1 MEKIDKIQ
9 SLSPSEL
16 RETVY
21 NLANRLGYKNVSKA
35 ETIVLAYNESP
46 LSSNKYLF
54 VFFEERLSGISNVES
69 FVAKILGLQKTHL
82 ANVIF
87 LVSPYN
93 ISTGFESSISSSI
106 GSLKLEFIDRDKLI
120 KLLND
125 FYPDFWKHDDLMLIE
140 YEKQFCEYSYKE
152 TDLKKLKIFNEKYL
166 KLLEIYIE
174 PRLFFFYEDRKTQTP
189 SRKRVTIDDLIKD
202 SKPVVLSGDAGT
214 GKSTLLKKVGEKL
227 IENNLLDKT
236 KNVPVFITVTE
247 IFENEYKIADLV
259 SKKIKYCFSA
269 IGLTEFFKNYA
280 ITVLIDSI
288 DELEKDKQVQI
299 LEELNRLVETFK
311 IKYIIG
317 TRNYERIVSLSD
329 RSAFSIYTIE
339 RFNSDQIK
347 KFVSRFFV
355 GANEKA
361 ENLLD
366 ALKENRIIERLPITP
381 LTLSLISI
389 LYEENNL
396 EIPATIADIYD
407 NFNSLIIGRSTASSR
422 FEFIDISF
430 KERILTLYALHLLE
444 RSQHTPL
451 SKEEFFN
458 YFLDYFRGKTLP
470 IKKGTLEEVLEYL
483 IDNTGV
489 LILKDNKWV
498 QFSHDSYME
507 YYGALEIFKH
517 QRGKEELLVANFFEN
532 NWQNAAIF
540 YAGKSKDLPF
550 FLEQIITKLKGAK
563 VLSDFFMGVLG
574 CGYLLQA
581 LYQTDNMLRKV
592 AVIEA
597 LNLNVKAYDT
607 ILKLAADD
615 IWLFK
620 NFRLPILQLINLMY
634 FYETFNS
641 YAVKEPLILAFKET
655 YDSFKN
661 NHESVDG
668 YKAIKLAIT
677 LDSKRLNEPSALTEI
692 VEDQILFSDPSLY
705 LLVDFTLGYF
715 GNDKYKSLKNDL
727 KKEYQFKLK
736 DSIKKLIELPANR
749 LRFSNLDTI
758 TANKTI
764 SLIVE
769 GKTDA
774 EIIEHAYY
782 TLTDGNVPYWKI
794 VNAGNES
801 GGASEVAK
809 TISSAKPL
817 SGPSFFIIGLFDHDA
832 KGLQE
837 FRGLKKSVFQS
848 VINDTLKKH
857 IDCNIFA
864 LTIPVPGDLDYYLQ
878 KDQTFNFFE
887 IEHYFDHDLLLEN
900 KMLDETP
907 IPDIFKIKDSK
918 KKEFSKH
925 IRSLNQPSIFKNFI
939 ELFKHIDQIT
949 GASIDYIS

>member
-1 MEKIDKIQ
+1 MEKIDKIH
-9 SLSPSEL
+9 SLSLNEL
-16 RETVY
+16 KDTVY
-21 NLANRLGYKNVSKA
+21 NLANRLGYKDLFKGDD
-35 ETIVLAYNESP
+35 IIIGFIESP
-46 LSSNKYLF
+46 LSTDKYLF
-54 VFFEERLSGISNVES
+54 IIFLEKLSGISNTDSYKER
-69 FVAKILGLQKTHL
+69 ILELQRQHL
-82 ANVIF
+82 ANTIF
-87 LVSPYN
+87 IISSFN
-93 ISTGFESSISSSI
+93 ISSGFDKSLSSSL
-106 GSLKLEFIDRDKLI
+106 SNLKLDFIDRDRLI
-120 KLLND
+120 NLIND
-125 FYPDFWKHDDLMLIE
+125 YYPDFWKHDDLMLIE
-140 YEKQFCEYSYKE
+140 YEKQFCDNSNKDI
-152 TDLKKLKIFNEKYL
+152 DLKKLKIFNEKYL

-174 PRLFFFYEDRKTQTP
+174 PRLYFFYEDKKTQTP
-189 SRKRVTIDDLIKD
+189 TRKRVTIEDIIKD
-202 SKPVVLSGDAGT
+202 TKPIVLSGDAGT
-214 GKSTLLKKVGEKL
+214 GKSTLLKKIGEKL
-227 IENNLLDKT
+227 IDNNLLDKT

-259 SKKIKYCFSA
+259 SKKIKASFLN
-269 IGLTEFFKNYA
+269 IGLTEFFKNYE
-280 ITVLIDSI
+280 ITILVDSI
-288 DELEKDKQVQI
+288 DELEKDKQISI
-299 LEELNRLVETFK
+299 LEELNRLVATFN

-317 TRNYERIVSLSD
+317 TRNYERIISLSD

-339 RFNSDQIK
+339 KFNTDQIK
-347 KFVSRFFV
+347 KFVTRFFI
-355 GANEKA
+355 GASEKA
-361 ENLLD
+361 DNLID

-407 NFNSLIIGRSTASSR
+407 NFNSLIIGRSTATSR

-444 RSQHTPL
+444 KSQHTPL
-451 SKEEFFN
+451 SKDEFFN
-458 YFLDYFRGKTLP
+458 FFLEYFKGKTLP
-470 IKKGTLEEVLEYL
+470 IKKGNLEEVLEYL

-489 LILKDNKWV
+489 LVLKDNKWV

-517 QRGKEELLVANFFEN
+517 QRGKESLLVENFFEN

-540 YAGKSKDLPF
+540 YAGKSKDLPD
-550 FLEQIITKLKGAK
+550 FLRSIIDRLKSAK
-563 VLSDFFMGVLG
+563 ILSDFFMGVLG

-581 LYQTDNMLRKV
+581 LYQTDNMLRKE
-592 AVIEA
+592 AVLES

-615 IWLFK
+615 IWLFR
-620 NFRLPILQLINLMY
+620 NFRLPILQLVNLMY

-641 YAVKEPLILAFKET
+641 FAVKEPLLLAFRDI
-655 YDSFKN
+655 YDSFKKN
-661 NHESVDG
+661 QESVNG

-677 LDSKRLNEPSALTEI
+677 LDSKRLKESGPLSEVI
-692 VEDQILFSDPSLY
+692 DDQIVFNDPALY

-715 GNDKYKSLKNDL
+715 ETEKYNIMKREL

-736 DSIKKLIELPANR
+736 NPIKSLIELPANR

-758 TANKTI
+758 TASKEI
-764 SLIVE
+764 RIIVE

-782 TLTDGNVPYWKI
+782 TLTDGNHPYWKI
-794 VNAGNES
+794 NQAGNES

-809 TISSAKPL
+809 TLLSSKAFSEK
-817 SGPSFFIIGLFDHDA
+817 SHFIIGIFDHDA

-837 FRGLKKSVFQS
+837 FRGLKKEVFSV

-857 IDCNIFA
+857 VDCNIYA

-878 KDQTFNFFE
+878 KDQQFNFFE
-887 IEHYFDHDLLLEN
+887 IEHYFDSNFLFEN
-900 KMLDETP
+900 KILEETP
-907 IPDIFKIKDSK
+907 IPKIFKIKDSK

-925 IRSLNQPSIFKNFI
+925 VRTLNQPEIFKNFL
-939 ELFKHIDQIT
+939 ELFKQIDNIT
-949 GASIDYIS
+949 NASIDYVI